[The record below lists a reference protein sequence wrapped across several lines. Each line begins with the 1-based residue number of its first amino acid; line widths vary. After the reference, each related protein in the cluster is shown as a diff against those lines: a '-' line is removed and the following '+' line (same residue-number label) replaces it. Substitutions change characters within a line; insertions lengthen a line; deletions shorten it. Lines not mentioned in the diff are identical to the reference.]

1 MRRLPENTNCA
12 KCGKKLN
19 FWNIGYDSG
28 YSYIIDDT
36 YNITLDRRFPEH
48 PYKGKK
54 LCRSCYKE
62 VWEQAPPLPQQTKTE
77 VKPTPKFTIS
87 ILMPIILI
95 ILTIYQLFIGVQ
107 ALRIILTSPILSQEV
122 LVSEIMTFVYSVL
135 FIVFLWGVLYY
146 LEKASYSKQEKE
158 S

>member
-62 VWEQAPPLPQQTKTE
+62 VWEQAPPLPQNANAT
-77 VKPTPKFTIS
+77 VNPTRKFTIS
-87 ILMPIILI
+87 ILMPLILI
-95 ILTIYQLFIGVQ
+95 ILTVIQLYTGVK
-107 ALRIILTSPILSQEV
+107 ALWIVLTSPGVSQEAQTMAI
-122 LVSEIMTFVYSVL
+122 LVFIYPLL
-135 FIVFLWGVLYY
+135 FIAFLWGVLYY
-146 LEKASYSKQEKE
+146 LEKANYSKQEKE